1 MNKSITKSTFFSLP
15 FTIMSPKLS
24 GTVLIHGDEAVH
36 TTGGTEV
43 APSISVSS
51 TFKTGLPGEGP
62 DEDDVDFK
70 NPERHVYSRYTQD
83 VSTRAEH
90 ILSKIND
97 GHALT
102 YASGLSA
109 AYAVRRSFFSMPKR
123 IAINGGYFGCH
134 STIEVYNK
142 SRDTPL
148 ELIDLDD
155 EFQPGD
161 LCWLETPLNP
171 SGESRDIKYYADKVH
186 KAGGKILVDSTF
198 APPPLQ
204 YPFKWGADWYLTA
217 TKYFGGHSDLLGGVL
232 VVKTLDDWTA
242 LHHNRTY
249 MGNVI
254 GSLDAWLLL
263 RSLRTLHLRVPRQ
276 SETATVLAKW
286 LQSAERTP
294 AGQTF
299 DGVPGGLV
307 TKVWHSSLQTK
318 DERGF
323 NPKYQLEGGWN
334 GTFAIQLATPEQAIQ
349 LPHNVENFVAATSL
363 GGVESLIEYRARAD
377 IREDPRLIRISVG
390 VEEIEDLKDG
400 LRIGLQKVA
409 SIKSKV

>member
-1 MNKSITKSTFFSLP
+1 
-15 FTIMSPKLS
+15 MSPKLS
-24 GTVLIHGDEAVH
+24 GTVLIHGDGAVH
-36 TTGGTEV
+36 PTGGAEV
-43 APSISVSS
+43 APSISVST
-51 TFKTGLPGEGP
+51 TFKANSPEERL
-62 DEDDVDFK
+62 DNIDVK

-97 GHALT
+97 GHAIT
-102 YASGLSA
+102 YTSGLSA
-109 AYAVRRSFFSMPKR
+109 AYAALVFFKPKR
-123 IAINGGYFGCH
+123 VAINGGYFGCH
-134 STIEVYNK
+134 ATIEVYSK
-142 SRDTPL
+142 SRDTNL
-148 ELIDLDD
+148 EMIDLDD

-171 SGESRDIKYYADKVH
+171 TGESRDIRYYADKVH
-186 KAGGKILVDSTF
+186 KAGGKLLVDSTF

-204 YPFKWGADWYLTA
+204 YPFKWGADCILHSA

-232 VVKTLDDWTA
+232 VVKTLDEWTT
-242 LHHNRTY
+242 LQHDRTY
-249 MGNVI
+249 LGNVL
-254 GSLDAWLLL
+254 GSLEAWLLL

-276 SETATVLAKW
+276 SETATILAKW

-299 DGVPGGLV
+299 DGVPGGLI
-307 TKVWHSSLQTK
+307 TKVWHSSLQTE
-318 DERGF
+318 DARGF
-323 NPKYQLEGGWN
+323 QPKHQLEGGWN

-349 LPHNVENFVAATSL
+349 LPHTVKYFVAATSL

-377 IREDPRLIRISVG
+377 VREDPRLIRISVG
-390 VEEIEDLKDG
+390 VEDVEDLKDG

-409 SIKSKV
+409 SVKSKL